1 MSTTIAEP
9 PPQAIAPPSG
19 ETRILVPDATWTLYE
34 SFVKN
39 LPEGTPIRTAFDGR
53 NMEIMVKG
61 PVHDHFAD
69 LLNDLLKIVAVALG
83 IRIKAMRETTW
94 IRPELAR
101 GIESDNCYY
110 LDSEKITTA
119 SSLLSRRVN
128 DVAAYPN
135 PDLVIEVD
143 ISPPKAD
150 RQAIYAAM
158 GVAEVWSFDGQDLTI
173 RRLEESG
180 RYQKV
185 ERSSFLRVRADQVP
199 RWLTNEDLSDYGAWT
214 RRVRQWAEESLG
226 GE

>member
-39 LPEGTPIRTAFDGR
+39 LPESTPVRTAFDGR

-61 PVHDHFAD
+61 PVHDHFARFLD
-69 LLNDLLKIVAVALG
+69 QFIMTVAGSLG
-83 IRIKAMRETTW
+83 IRILFLGETTW

-110 LDSEKITTA
+110 LDPEKIA
-119 SSLLSRRVN
+119 SGLSLIRRRVN
-128 DVAAYPN
+128 DVAGYPN
-135 PDLVIEVD
+135 PDLAIEVD
-143 ISPPKAD
+143 ISPPQVD

-158 GVAEVWSFDGQDLTI
+158 GVAELWTFDGQDLTI
-173 RRLEESG
+173 RRLDENGCYQRVDRSG
-180 RYQKV
+180 
-185 ERSSFLRVRADQVP
+185 FLRVRADQVP
-199 RWLTNEDLSDYGAWT
+199 RWLTTEDLSDYGAWT
-214 RRVRQWAEESLG
+214 RRLRRWAEEELR

>member
-9 PPQAIAPPSG
+9 PPQTTATPTG

-34 SFVKN
+34 SFVNN
-39 LPEGTPIRTAFDGR
+39 LPESTPIRTAFDGR
-53 NMEIMVKG
+53 NMEIMVTG

-69 LLNDLLKIVAVALG
+69 ILDHFIKTVAGSLG
-83 IRIKAMRETTW
+83 IHIVSFRETTW

-110 LDSEKITTA
+110 LDPEKIASA
-119 SSLLSRRVN
+119 SSLISRRVN
-128 DVAAYPN
+128 DVSAYPN
-135 PDLVIEVD
+135 PDLAIEVD

-158 GVAEVWSFDGQDLTI
+158 GVAEFWSFDGQDLTI
-173 RRLEESG
+173 QRLDENG

-185 ERSSFLRVRADQVP
+185 ERSGYLRVRADQVP
-199 RWLTNEDLSDYGAWT
+199 RWLTAEDLSDYGAWT
-214 RRVRQWAEESLG
+214 RRLRQWAEESLR

>member
-9 PPQAIAPPSG
+9 PPQTTATATG
-19 ETRILVPDATWTLYE
+19 ETRILVPDATWALYE
-34 SFVKN
+34 SFVNN

-61 PVHDHFAD
+61 AVHDYFAD
-69 LLNDLLKIVAVALG
+69 ILNDFVKTVAGFLG
-83 IRIKAMRETTW
+83 IRIASFRETTW

-110 LDSEKITTA
+110 LEPEKIATA
-119 SSLLSRRVN
+119 LAAIRRRLK

-135 PDLVIEVD
+135 PDLAIEID

-158 GVAEVWSFDGQDLTI
+158 GVAEFWSFDGQALNI
-173 RRLEESG
+173 QRLDENG

-185 ERSSFLRVRADQVP
+185 ERSGYLRVRADQVP
-199 RWLTNEDLSDYGAWT
+199 RWLTAEDLSDYGAWT
-214 RRVRQWAEESLG
+214 QRVRQWAEESLR